1 MWHLINSIADIP
13 DDRDVRLAVID
24 ASGKVHALVFP
35 CRRVGHSWVDT
46 KLQRPV
52 EVDPT
57 HWQQW
62 TE

>member
-1 MWHLINSIADIP
+1 MLP
-13 DDRDVRLAVID
+13 RLHTGPLMLKD
-24 ASGKVHALVFP
+24 LHSLVFP
-35 CRRVGHSWVDT
+35 RRRVGNSWVDT